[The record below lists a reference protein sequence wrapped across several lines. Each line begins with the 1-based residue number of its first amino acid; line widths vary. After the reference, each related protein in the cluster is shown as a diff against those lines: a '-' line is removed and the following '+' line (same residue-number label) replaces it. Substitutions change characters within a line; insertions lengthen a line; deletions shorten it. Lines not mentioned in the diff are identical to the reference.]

1 MSNIPSSSSA
11 SAPFSPASLHL
22 PDWLAIVRA
31 KVEGLRFGVV
41 QIVVHDG
48 KVTQIERTEKTRLSG
63 SGRDENS

>member
-1 MSNIPSSSSA
+1 MSHTSSSAQSSSSA
-11 SAPFSPASLHL
+11 SSAAL

-48 KVTQIERTEKTRLSG
+48 KVTQIERTEKTRLG
-63 SGRDENS
+63 ASGREE

>member
-1 MSNIPSSSSA
+1 MSSLSSSLSA
-11 SAPFSPASLHL
+11 SANNL

-48 KVTQIERTEKTRLSG
+48 KVTQIERTEKTRLGGPGGATS
-63 SGRDENS
+63 RDE

>member
-1 MSNIPSSSSA
+1 MSQSLSAASLSSPSSAVPS
-11 SAPFSPASLHL
+11 L

-63 SGRDENS
+63 PGREE

>member
-1 MSNIPSSSSA
+1 MSTTTTTS
-11 SAPFSPASLHL
+11 SPASANNL

-48 KVTQIERTEKTRLSG
+48 KVTQIERTEKTRLGG
-63 SGRDENS
+63 SGRDE